1 MKKSRFIESHIAAV
15 LKKQESGVSVK
26 IFAAIQELVIKP
38 SIHGT
43 QNMTVWI
50 LPSLRRLNNLKRK
63 IAGLSVCMPS

>member
-26 IFAAIQELVIKP
+26 IFAAIQELVIKS
-38 SIHGT
+38 SIHGR